1 MVYNLNKSLD
11 YSRGAATRKTAPQTT
26 NQSHNYTVK
35 RVIYSYHHSNII
47 ITSIIILINSFIINL
62 ITTTIINLITTKT
75 TINYLTKEVIFRATI
90 IVNSFIMIINSFI
103 ISFITSISYIII
115 LIIIFNINITNH

>member
-1 MVYNLNKSLD
+1 MVYNLNESLG
-11 YSRGAATRKTAPQTT
+11 YSRGAAPRKTAPQ
-26 NQSHNYTVK
+26 
-35 RVIYSYHHSNII
+35 
-47 ITSIIILINSFIINL
+47 
-62 ITTTIINLITTKT
+62 TTKT